1 MLRFIGHFQPS
12 VLPEWSRCSMYKST
26 LFRFCDV
33 YINAESVAMGNV
45 VAEKVFLPRNGIQ
58 TLENSYKENWFYFT
72 TLIPSMFSL

>member
-33 YINAESVAMGNV
+33 YINAESVAIGNV
-45 VAEKVFLPRNGIQ
+45 VAEKVFLH
-58 TLENSYKENWFYFT
+58 TLKNSYKENWFYFT